1 MIDAYNRLPEAKWS
15 EKQEGDNQTNLNTV
29 MMEAILWFETS
40 QDPSGWARNKYVVKW
55 WPIQEWTLI
64 DTTEK
69 ESYSEVDLMPLQS
82 ALQSDHL
89 SDMDSEIS
97 EFLQA
102 NLNFWFGVKD
112 SFESLRDTA
121 KTLANKK

>member
-1 MIDAYNRLPEAKWS
+1 
-15 EKQEGDNQTNLNTV
+15 
-29 MMEAILWFETS
+29 
-40 QDPSGWARNKYVVKW
+40 
-55 WPIQEWTLI
+55 
-64 DTTEK
+64 
-69 ESYSEVDLMPLQS
+69 MPLQS